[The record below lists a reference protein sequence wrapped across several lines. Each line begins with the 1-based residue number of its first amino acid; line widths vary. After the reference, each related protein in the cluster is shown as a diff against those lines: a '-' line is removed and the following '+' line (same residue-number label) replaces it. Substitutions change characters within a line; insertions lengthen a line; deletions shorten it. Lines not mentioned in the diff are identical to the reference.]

1 MAQAWV
7 VFVIVSAV
15 ILTAWFL
22 ISDPAR
28 GAHLYLLGILAALT
42 AGYLEFTSQ
51 VEKRR
56 RLLSAKSSTMN
67 MNSVDAS
74 SGHNASARHGR
85 LFHRVG
91 VRAYLD
97 PGGPSVRSADVP
109 RGV

>member
-28 GAHLYLLGILAALT
+28 GAHLYLLGILVALT

-67 MNSVDAS
+67 MNSVWMLPAAIMVPP
-74 SGHNASARHGR
+74 GMAACFIALVCVHTWI
-85 LFHRVG
+85 RVG
-91 VRAYLD
+91 RPSDQPTDRA
-97 PGGPSVRSADVP
+97 V
-109 RGV
+109 